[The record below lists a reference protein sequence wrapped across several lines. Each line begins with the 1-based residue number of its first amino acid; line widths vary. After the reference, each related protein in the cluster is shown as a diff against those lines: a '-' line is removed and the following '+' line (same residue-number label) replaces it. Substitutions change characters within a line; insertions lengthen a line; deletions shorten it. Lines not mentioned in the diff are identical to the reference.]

1 MSFALIVNGAPSPQI
16 PRTSGLPQASS
27 LSATLFNRFIDSLLQ
42 TLNWHNPPSF
52 PSVLFFADDGVLISP
67 TLRKAQSLLNEA
79 SRWADQHGM
88 AFNIAKCGY
97 RITHSTSKAPPAIR
111 PSLQL
116 HNLSIP
122 FVQFYK
128 YLGVT
133 FCSLGID
140 FVVQEN
146 ILGDRVERQL
156 GAMRWFS
163 NTWSPRIRLNI
174 MKSILLP
181 TLEYSLPLLFAQ
193 AQRSPRSPF
202 WKQPNTTYNNCLKW
216 IAGGNSHGPH
226 VTGHLLGLL
235 PFNDHAQYLHSRF
248 YLHLMAMDYY
258 NPS

>member
-1 MSFALIVNGAPSPQI
+1 
-16 PRTSGLPQASS
+16 
-27 LSATLFNRFIDSLLQ
+27 
-42 TLNWHNPPSF
+42 
-52 PSVLFFADDGVLISP
+52 
-67 TLRKAQSLLNEA
+67 
-79 SRWADQHGM
+79 M

-97 RITHSTSKAPPAIR
+97 LITHSASKAPPAIR